1 VTRRLSAI
9 FFLSGAASLLFET
22 LWFRLAGLAFGSSAV
37 ASAIVLAAFM
47 SGLALGNLAAPRL
60 AGARNALRV
69 YAALE
74 LTIAVTGLAL
84 VLLFPIFTHLLAP
97 LFRSFAAVNGLRV
110 VFAFALLL
118 IPSTMMGATLP
129 AIVTALTRDE
139 RSFVR
144 ALGLLYGCN
153 TIGAVAGAL
162 AGELLLIRAVGL
174 RGTGIVAALGSATA
188 ALAAWSLTRDS
199 HVATGN
205 QQPATNSKAPRR
217 LLFVAAGSGFALL
230 ALEVVWFRFVILWV
244 SATSVAFAVMLA
256 IVLSGIGLGALAA
269 SAAADRFHNPGLI
282 ATLSAI
288 FVVLAYAGF
297 VPFRYGAIGSDTL
310 NVVVN
315 SLRLMF
321 AVSALSGALFTMI
334 GRDIERA
341 LGDGLRATAAMT
353 FANTVGAA
361 AGAVV
366 AGFICIPTLG
376 VERTF
381 FLIAALYVVIAL
393 AAGARRAAIAAVVVL
408 AFFPFGFMRRH
419 FLPMAT
425 SSLRNAQ
432 LIAVREGPTETAML
446 LRTDYAARPYVYRL
460 VTNSFSMSATT
471 FSSKRYMS
479 AFVYLPLA
487 LRPET
492 RDALLISYGVGVT
505 AKRLTEAK
513 QLQSIDVVDI
523 SKNIL
528 DLSSNIWGAANPLRD
543 RRVRVH
549 VEDGRFF
556 LLSTPRRFDLITAEP
571 PPPKNAGIVNLYTRD
586 YFAVVRDRLT
596 NRGMATYWLPV
607 YQLTESDAKSIIRG
621 FCDAFS
627 DCSLWSGAGAE
638 WILVGGTGEAKPSY
652 EGFARQ
658 WRDPVS
664 AATLARIGIETP
676 EQLATMFLA
685 DAPMLARYTA
695 NARPLTDNFP
705 LRLSPSPPAGIA
717 ASYLQLMDAAPRAF
731 NDSAFVHR
739 NLPDEVVAAAPP
751 LYRVQRLIDRRLLIP
766 GARWPMPPPPL
777 LKNLL
782 TTTNVRTL
790 PRLLFESDPWLE
802 DNALAR
808 RAEGDADP
816 QLAALAAIGA
826 ISDRDYARAA
836 QLFAEARMNEY
847 EQLAR
852 SLAPR

>member
-47 SGLALGNLAAPRL
+47 SGLALGNIAAPRL
-60 AGARNALRV
+60 AGGRNALRV
-69 YAALE
+69 YAAIE

-84 VLLFPIFTHLLAP
+84 VLLFPVLTHALAP
-97 LFRSFAAVNGLRV
+97 LFRSFAAVNVLRV

-118 IPSTMMGATLP
+118 LPSTMMGATLP

-162 AGELLLIRAVGL
+162 AGELLLIRAFGL
-174 RGTGIVAALGSATA
+174 RGTGVVAALGSATA
-188 ALAAWSLTRDS
+188 ALAALRCGDRL
-199 HVATGN
+199 
-205 QQPATNSKAPRR
+205 QPVERRLKPAPTPPPRR
-217 LLFVAAGSGFALL
+217 LLFVAAASGFALL

-244 SATSVAFAVMLA
+244 SATSIAFAVMLA

-269 SAAADRFHNPGLI
+269 SAAADRFHNPGLV

-297 VPFRYGAIGSDTL
+297 VPFRYGAVGSDTL

-334 GRDIERA
+334 GRDIEHA
-341 LGDGLRATAAMT
+341 VGDGLRATAAMT

-361 AGAVV
+361 AGAVI
-366 AGFICIPTLG
+366 AGFVGIPLIG

-381 FLIAALYVVIAL
+381 FVIAALYVVIAV
-393 AAGARRAAIAAVVVL
+393 AAEARRAAIAAVIVV

-425 SSLRNAQ
+425 SSLHNAR

-492 RDALLISYGVGVT
+492 HDALLISYGVGVT

-528 DLSSNIWGAANPLRD
+528 DLSSQIWGAANPLGD
-543 RRVRVH
+543 KRVRVH

-586 YFAVVRDRLT
+586 YFALVRDRLT
-596 NRGMATYWLPV
+596 DRGMATYWLPV
-607 YQLTESDAKSIIRG
+607 YQLTESDTKSIIRG
-621 FCDAFS
+621 FCDAFP

-638 WILVGGTGEAKPSY
+638 WILAGSRGESKPSY
-652 EGFARQ
+652 EAFSRQ

-664 AATLARIGIETP
+664 ASTLARIGIETP

-695 NARPLTDNFP
+695 NAPPLTDDFP
-705 LRLSPSPPAGIA
+705 LRLSPSPPAAIA
-717 ASYLQLMDAAPRAF
+717 ASYLQLMDGAPRAF
-731 NDSAFVHR
+731 AESAFVRR
-739 NLPDEVVAAAPP
+739 NLPDEVIAAAPT
-751 LYRVQRLIDRRLLIP
+751 LYPVQRLIDRRLLIP

-808 RAEGDADP
+808 RAEGDPDP

-836 QLFAEARMNEY
+836 GLFAEARMTQY